1 MFPANIWLFK
11 VNNRNTIER
20 CDMLKGNTKDT
31 RMSYSRIS
39 GVFIVKT
46 LNMFSVVSLL
56 FIWTYF
62 TPFSSISIVDS
73 EQVNIC

>member
-1 MFPANIWLFK
+1 
-11 VNNRNTIER
+11 
-20 CDMLKGNTKDT
+20 MLKGNTKDT

-46 LNMFSVVSLL
+46 LNIFSVVSLL

-62 TPFSSISIVDS
+62 TPFSSISVVDS
-73 EQVNIC
+73 EQVNIF